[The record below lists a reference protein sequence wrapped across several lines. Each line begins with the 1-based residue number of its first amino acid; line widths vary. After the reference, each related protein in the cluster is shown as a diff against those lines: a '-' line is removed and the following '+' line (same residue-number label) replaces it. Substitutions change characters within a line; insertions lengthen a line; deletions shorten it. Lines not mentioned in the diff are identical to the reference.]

1 MVEGREAGGRTQ
13 QKGITMTPSWREI
26 VVAGTRCLEGAEKNG
41 RGGSSVE
48 MWEGLRLGPGLGNR
62 R

>member
-26 VVAGTRCLEGAEKNG
+26 VVAGTRCLECAEKNG
-41 RGGSSVE
+41 REGGVQ
-48 MWEGLRLGPGLGNR
+48 LRCGRG
-62 R
+62 